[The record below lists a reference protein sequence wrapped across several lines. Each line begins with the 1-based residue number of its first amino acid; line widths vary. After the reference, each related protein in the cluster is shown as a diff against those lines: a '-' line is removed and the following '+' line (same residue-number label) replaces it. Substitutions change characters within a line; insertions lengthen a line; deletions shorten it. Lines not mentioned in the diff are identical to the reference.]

1 MTMKGDGFDVAAELT
16 YPEHGL
22 TQSGRAPEGYR
33 VARHRVAVGEGPD
46 AFTRLGEGILGWELH
61 RLAGLSVRAQA
72 PRAAEGVQVVSG
84 FGFGRLRL
92 AAPCRVVWVEEGAT
106 RAGFGYGTLPG
117 HPETGDES
125 FVAVL
130 GPDGQVYFELFAFSR
145 HSNWFYKLGGSVAS
159 ACQRLVTRRYLTAAR
174 KLASGISKDA

>member
-1 MTMKGDGFDVAAELT
+1 MTRRVDGFDVDAELT

-22 TQSGRAPEGYR
+22 TQNGRAPEGYR
-33 VARHRVAVGEGPD
+33 VARERVAVGDGPD

-61 RLAGLSVRAQA
+61 QLAGLSVRAQA
-72 PRAAEGVQVVSG
+72 PRAAQGVHVVSG

-92 AAPCRVVWVEEGAT
+92 AAPCRVVWVEESTT

-117 HPETGDES
+117 HPASGEES

-130 GPDGQVYFELFAFSR
+130 EPDGQVYFELFAFSR
-145 HSNWFYKLGGSVAS
+145 PSNWFYRLGGPVTKGV
-159 ACQRLVTRRYLTAAR
+159 QQLVTRRYLAAAQ
-174 KLASGISKDA
+174 KLASGSSKDA

>member
-1 MTMKGDGFDVAAELT
+1 MTRRVDGFDVNAKLT
-16 YPEHGL
+16 YPEHGW
-22 TQSGRAPEGYR
+22 TQSCRAPRGYR
-33 VARHRVAVGEGPD
+33 IARHRVAVGAGRD
-46 AFTRLGEGILGWELH
+46 AFNRLAEGILGWELH

-72 PRAAEGVQVVSG
+72 PRSAEGVHVVPG

-92 AAPCRVVWVEEGAT
+92 AAPCRVVWIEESTT

-117 HPETGDES
+117 HPETGEES

-130 GPDGQVYFELFAFSR
+130 EPDGQVYFELFAFSR
-145 HSNWFYKLGGSVAS
+145 HSNWFYKLGGAVAS
-159 ACQRLVTRRYLTAAR
+159 ACQRLVTHRYLAAAR